1 MLQIYTSSFIILR
14 SWLGYF
20 YVHLFIQTV
29 LVAAECT
36 KLQGDSNSQVSMS
49 LLILRFFFY
58 VFKGRLGDL
67 SICPFPDVCPF
78 LEAFF
83 FFILC
88 VRVASRPLN
97 Y

>member
-49 LLILRFFFY
+49 LLILRVFFN

-83 FFILC
+83 FSFC
-88 VRVASRPLN
+88 VCV
-97 Y
+97 

>member
-49 LLILRFFFY
+49 LLILRVFFKKMFL
-58 VFKGRLGDL
+58 KGGWGT
-67 SICPFPDVCPF
+67 
-78 LEAFF
+78 
-83 FFILC
+83 
-88 VRVASRPLN
+88 
-97 Y
+97 